1 MLPIDDGDSDQ
12 HVGGAE
18 HESWSGEDIAMAP
31 SAAITF
37 SDALARAPLRT
48 FQWVTL
54 AVCML
59 VLVSDGIDMQLLG
72 IVAPLVIKDFGVDRS
87 TFGIAMSAALVGFGL
102 GAWGGGW
109 LGDRIGRRYTLAL
122 AALIFASATI
132 AASWS
137 GGVWAMAWWRV
148 CGGLGFG
155 AAYAN
160 SLAMASEWLPD
171 RWRPVAVST
180 IAVGT
185 PVGGSV
191 VGWLGP
197 DLAEAY
203 GWRGTFI
210 VFGVATLVL
219 VAIVLAILRDSPSF
233 LLSKGK
239 PVQAARVARRVLS
252 DAPELIAE
260 RHGTDSDSGPSIG
273 VLHRTN
279 LRLNVGVGIAF
290 TATAMAAYGILNW
303 TTTFLTAAGF
313 TLEQAGNAVSVAGIT
328 SLAGSVLAGLFT
340 RRFGSKRVTAALSAT
355 LTILMLALAYV
366 VETLPAAPGPA
377 ERMLTIVLIGAAAAV
392 FSASIATMYVIMV
405 FSYPQSCRSA
415 GIGFGIF
422 TSRVGAIAA
431 SGFGGVLLDMGQ
443 GSVLPFFAVLAVSAA
458 LISMA
463 AFVVDRHVPPARS
476 ARTGSTG

>member
-1 MLPIDDGDSDQ
+1 
-12 HVGGAE
+12 
-18 HESWSGEDIAMAP
+18 MAT
-31 SAAITF
+31 STGVTF
-37 SDALARAPLRT
+37 SEALANAPLRT

-87 TFGIAMSAALVGFGL
+87 TFGIAMSAALIGFGL
-102 GAWGGGW
+102 GAWAGGW

-122 AALIFASATI
+122 AALIFASSTI
-132 AASWS
+132 AASWA
-137 GGVWAMAWWRV
+137 GGVWSMAWWRI

-155 AAYAN
+155 AAYSN

-197 DLAEAY
+197 NLAEAH

-210 VFGVATLVL
+210 VFGVATLFL
-219 VAIVLAILRDSPSF
+219 VAVILAILRDSPSF
-233 LLSKGK
+233 LLSRGK
-239 PVQAARVARRVLS
+239 REQAARAARRVLRNGP
-252 DAPELIAE
+252 DLIAE
-260 RHGTDSDSGPSIG
+260 RHGTDSADGPSIG

-279 LRLNVGVGIAF
+279 LRLNLGIGIAF

-328 SLAGSVLAGLFT
+328 SLVGSVLAGVVT
-340 RRFGSKRVTAALSAT
+340 RRFGSRRVTAGLSAT
-355 LTILMLALAYV
+355 LLILMLALAYV
-366 VETLPAAPGPA
+366 VETLPAVPDSG
-377 ERMLTIVLIGAAAAV
+377 ERLLTVVLIGAAAAV

-431 SGFGGVLLDMGQ
+431 SGLGGVLLDMGK
-443 GSVLPFFAVLAVSAA
+443 GSVIPFFAVLSVSAA
-458 LISMA
+458 LISTA
-463 AFVVDRHVPPARS
+463 AFVVDRHVPPRRAGM
-476 ARTGSTG
+476 A